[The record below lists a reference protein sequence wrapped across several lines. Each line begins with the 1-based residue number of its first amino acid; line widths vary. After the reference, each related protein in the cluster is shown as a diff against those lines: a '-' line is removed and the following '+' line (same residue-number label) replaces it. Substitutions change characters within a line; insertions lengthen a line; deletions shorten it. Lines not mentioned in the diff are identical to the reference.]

1 MHGMSYCIIKRC
13 VGAARVT
20 ARMIYIR
27 LESRST
33 NETSAFFRG
42 DFEQNPAAVP
52 RNNNVGK
59 TTLSQTWTSPHGAQT
74 DRAPTEIPPKLNSIR
89 IACISLG
96 DYPCS

>member
-59 TTLSQTWTSPHGAQT
+59 TTLSQLGH
-74 DRAPTEIPPKLNSIR
+74 RHMELKLIVLQPRFRLN
-89 IACISLG
+89 
-96 DYPCS
+96 